1 MYEELNYRTR
11 LAFRRK
17 IISLF
22 KKRNITSVSCM
33 IFAML
38 NVSIVRFYLELRMIE
53 IDVEI
58 QISLFGL
65 RQNSQITQI
74 GYEVQLKETLI
85 TLIKMDLFP
94 TRVQTSASRLC
105 KTNHEFLLQNY
116 YKKILTHEEVLK
128 SQSTTQSLITM
139 LLVKNKE

>member
-1 MYEELNYRTR
+1 
-11 LAFRRK
+11 
-17 IISLF
+17 
-22 KKRNITSVSCM
+22 M

-38 NVSIVRFYLELRMIE
+38 NVRIVRFYLELRMIE

-74 GYEVQLKETLI
+74 GYEVQLKETLL

-94 TRVQTSASRLC
+94 TRVQISASKLC
-105 KTNHEFLLQNY
+105 KTNHDFFF
-116 YKKILTHEEVLK
+116 
-128 SQSTTQSLITM
+128 
-139 LLVKNKE
+139 

>member
-1 MYEELNYRTR
+1 
-11 LAFRRK
+11 
-17 IISLF
+17 
-22 KKRNITSVSCM
+22 M

-74 GYEVQLKETLI
+74 GYEVQLKETLL

-94 TRVQTSASRLC
+94 TRVQISASKLC
-105 KTNHEFLLQNY
+105 KTNHDFFSKKDFNARRSPQKSVNDPKPNNY
-116 YKKILTHEEVLK
+116 VA
-128 SQSTTQSLITM
+128 S
-139 LLVKNKE
+139 KEQRVRQ